1 MHDTDRHLHDELA
14 RLQEDNQLLQKEVAT
29 LRRFSR
35 SLKRLSEAADRREN
49 TEDVMALLNQILN
62 QCLETIGAEDG
73 SLLILDEET
82 RELVFVLTEGA
93 IPQQEM
99 AGLRLP
105 AGKGIAGWVVQNREP
120 TIVENPYNDQR
131 FYPEVDDIFRFRT
144 NSILAAPI
152 VGGGRVLGVLE
163 ALNKELGK
171 SFTADDLALLTLLC
185 RFAGELLH
193 SLEDQAEEEK
203 AG

>member
-1 MHDTDRHLHDELA
+1 MYDTDRQLRDELA
-14 RLQEDNQLLQKEVAT
+14 RLQEDNQLLRKEVAT

-35 SLKRLSEAADRREN
+35 SLKHLTEAADRREN
-49 TEDVMALLNQILN
+49 TEDVMALLGHILG
-62 QCLETIGAEDG
+62 QCLETLGAEDG

-82 RELVFVLTEGA
+82 GELVFVLTVGA
-93 IPQQEM
+93 VPQEEM

-105 AGKGIAGWVVQNREP
+105 AGKGIAGWVVQSREP
-120 TIVENPYNDQR
+120 TIVENPYDDKR

-144 NSILAAPI
+144 QSLLAAPI

-163 ALNKELGK
+163 VLNKEFGK